1 MVLARKVVKIGSNF
15 CWIGQTTIY
24 IKHIKIIWSLTNN
37 GFRMTSRQNKKPL
50 KVMIIEDEQVY
61 YYSKDRLI
69 SRGHNVLVTATSA
82 LEIISDHEKILPDIT
97 ILDYKLPDN
106 RNGIETAIKILTTYP
121 SVILIVTAYDTVKEE
136 VLKQS
141 IFEGKRFAILFKPIK
156 FTRLENA
163 IYDLL
168 ESK

>member
-1 MVLARKVVKIGSNF
+1 MD
-15 CWIGQTTIY
+15 
-24 IKHIKIIWSLTNN
+24 N
-37 GFRMTSRQNKKPL
+37 GFRMTNRQNKKAL
-50 KVMIIEDEQVY
+50 KVMIIEDEQDILLLY
-61 YYSKDRLI
+61 KDYLI

-82 LEIISDHEKILPDIT
+82 SEIISDYEKILPDII

-106 RNGIETAIKILTTYP
+106 RNGIEAAIKILTTYP
-121 SVILIVTAYDTVKEE
+121 SAAILIVTAYDTVKEE

-156 FTRLENA
+156 LARLENA
-163 IYDLL
+163 IYDIL

>member
-1 MVLARKVVKIGSNF
+1 MD
-15 CWIGQTTIY
+15 
-24 IKHIKIIWSLTNN
+24 N
-37 GFRMTSRQNKKPL
+37 GFRMTNRQNKKPL
-50 KVMIIEDEQVY
+50 KVMIIEDEQDILLLY
-61 YYSKDRLI
+61 KDYLI

-82 LEIISDHEKILPDIT
+82 LEIISDYEKILPDIT

-106 RNGIETAIKILTTYP
+106 RNGIEAAVKIFNTYP
-121 SVILIVTAYDTVKEE
+121 SAAILIVTAYDTVKEE

-156 FTRLENA
+156 LARLENA
-163 IYDLL
+163 IYDIL

>member
-1 MVLARKVVKIGSNF
+1 
-15 CWIGQTTIY
+15 
-24 IKHIKIIWSLTNN
+24 
-37 GFRMTSRQNKKPL
+37 
-50 KVMIIEDEQVY
+50 MIIEDEQDILLLY
-61 YYSKDRLI
+61 KDYLI

-82 LEIISDHEKILPDIT
+82 LEIISDYEKILPDIT

-106 RNGIETAIKILTTYP
+106 RNGIEAAINILTTYP
-121 SVILIVTAYDTVKEE
+121 SAAILIVTAYDTVKEE

-156 FTRLENA
+156 LARLANA

>member
-1 MVLARKVVKIGSNF
+1 MD
-15 CWIGQTTIY
+15 
-24 IKHIKIIWSLTNN
+24 N
-37 GFRMTSRQNKKPL
+37 GFRMTNRQNKKPL
-50 KVMIIEDEQVY
+50 KVMIIEDEQDILLLY
-61 YYSKDRLI
+61 KDYLI

-82 LEIISDHEKILPDIT
+82 LEIISDYEKILPDIT

-106 RNGIETAIKILTTYP
+106 RNGIEAAVKIFTTYP
-121 SVILIVTAYDTVKEE
+121 STAILIVTAYDTVKEE

-156 FTRLENA
+156 LARLENA
-163 IYDLL
+163 IYDIL